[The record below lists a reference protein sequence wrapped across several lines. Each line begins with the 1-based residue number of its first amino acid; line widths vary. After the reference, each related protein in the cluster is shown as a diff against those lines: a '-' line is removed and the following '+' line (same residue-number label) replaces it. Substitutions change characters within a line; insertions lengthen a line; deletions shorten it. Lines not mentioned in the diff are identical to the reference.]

1 MSNDLTL
8 TVLRRQ
14 LDQRKLVDANIH
26 NLAKSIFKPELN
38 IKYRL
43 NNRDY
48 FGRVIEVIG
57 VPGRTQVRVEN
68 VVTLKK
74 RDIDLVN
81 ITGLVQEN

>member
-1 MSNDLTL
+1 MNNDLTL

-14 LDQRKLVDANIH
+14 LDQRKLVDTNIH
-26 NLAKSIFKPELN
+26 NLAKSIFKPDLN

-43 NNRDY
+43 NARDY

-74 RDIDLVN
+74 RDIALSDV
-81 ITGLVQEN
+81 TGLVQEN